1 MPLSG
6 GEYNWVAILAP
17 KNCSNFLS
25 YVVGW
30 VTVIAW
36 QAACASVAFI
46 NTMLI
51 MAIASINY
59 PTYQMQMWQAML
71 VFWAL
76 VALSVF
82 VNTYLGRAFPSIEAL
97 VLVLHIVGFFV
108 ILIVLLYLAPK
119 NPTGMVFN
127 TFVNGGGFSSTA
139 QSVIIGSV
147 TIMYSFNGVDG
158 ATHMGKLSTST
169 QPQCFLY

>member
-17 KNCSNFLS
+17 EKMSNFLS
-25 YVVGW
+25 YTVGW

-36 QAACASVAFI
+36 QAACASVTFI

-51 MAIASINY
+51 IAIASVTH
-59 PTYQMQMWQAML
+59 PTYQMTMWQAML

-97 VLVLHIVGFFV
+97 VLILHIVGFFV
-108 ILIVLLYLAPK
+108 ILIVLIYLAPK
-119 NPTGMVFN
+119 NPTEMVFN
-127 TFVNGGGFSSTA
+127 NFFNGGGFSSTA

-158 ATHMGKLSTST
+158 ATHMGTLCY
-169 QPQCFLY
+169 PPCRL